1 MPKQL
6 IDYSNTIIY
15 KIVCNDI
22 NINDIYVG
30 HTTNFIKRKY
40 QHKILCNSD
49 IKSKLYDTIRKNG
62 GWDNWSMIKIAKYN
76 CQDAI
81 EARIR
86 EQEHFDLL
94 NPTLNSINPITSNKY
109 SILTIDNTIKIE
121 DNQKDNTSNH
131 KFECEIC
138 NFFCSKRSNYESHL
152 LTRKHKMRTNL
163 HIYQQKQIKKCHNIV
178 CNNCEKTFNSRSG
191 LWYHAKK
198 CQKCQKMPNNINHD
212 DSLQITQGSQPINDT
227 KALTELVLKLVE
239 QNKELT
245 KQIIE
250 ISQTPTTQVNNNNIN
265 SNNKFNLNVFLNEKC
280 KNAVNISDFVDSLVV
295 SIKDLEETARVGYVE
310 GISKIFINALKRLDI
325 YERPVHCSDLKRE
338 ILYVKDKNRWE
349 REDEEKNTLTN
360 AIKSVAHKNIQQIAT
375 WQKLHPDY
383 SDPESKTNDKYMK
396 IIYEAM
402 SGDSVE
408 EQQKNY
414 SKVIKNIT
422 KEVVID
428 KN

>member
-1 MPKQL
+1 M
-6 IDYSNTIIY
+6 N
-15 KIVCNDI
+15 
-22 NINDIYVG
+22 
-30 HTTNFIKRKY
+30 
-40 QHKILCNSD
+40 
-49 IKSKLYDTIRKNG
+49 
-62 GWDNWSMIKIAKYN
+62 N
-76 CQDAI
+76 C
-81 EARIR
+81 
-86 EQEHFDLL
+86 EQ
-94 NPTLNSINPITSNKY
+94 K
-109 SILTIDNTIKIE
+109 K
-121 DNQKDNTSNH
+121 NQKKDSFYKCIDCH
-131 KFECEIC
+131 FIC
-138 NFFCSKRSNYESHL
+138 CKKSNYETHL
-152 LTRKHKMRTNL
+152 LTLKHKKRTKLN
-163 HIYQQKQIKKCHNIV
+163 IFEQKQIKKCHNIV

-198 CQKCQKMPNNINHD
+198 CQKCQKMPNNIKHE

-227 KALTELVLKLVE
+227 KELTELVLKLVE

-250 ISQTPTTQVNNNNIN
+250 ISQTPTTQVNNNIN

-295 SIKDLEETARVGYVE
+295 SIKDLEETSRLGYAE

-338 ILYVKDKNRWE
+338 ILYVKDKNKWE
-349 REDEEKNTLTN
+349 KEDEEKKTLTN
-360 AIKSVAHKNIQQIAT
+360 AIKCVAHKNIQQIAI

-396 IIYEAM
+396 IICEAM
-402 SGDSVE
+402 SGDTIE